1 MKSTGRVFCHGVK
14 NKVVSFALTCHL
26 RWVDQCVS
34 GDTDE
39 LAEQVDGELLRGG
52 RGEALQEEL
61 QEAGEAVP
69 LQLGLD
75 LLQTFPAVGP
85 IQRQL
90 AQQLVQQPQG
100 QQILKLV
107 VGLEQRGRDPEHG
120 GHQVG
125 RVHGRAGVPSVSA
138 STAKG

>member
-1 MKSTGRVFCHGVK
+1 METNLSK
-14 NKVVSFALTCHL
+14 NNQKHETHDQVSSRHIFSPTLTCHL
-26 RWVDQCVS
+26 RRVYQCVS

-39 LAEQVDGELLRGG
+39 LAKKVDGELLSRS

-61 QEAGEAVP
+61 QQAREAVP

-75 LLQTFPAVGP
+75 LLQTLSAVCS

-107 VGLEQRGRDPEHG
+107 VRL
-120 GHQVG
+120 
-125 RVHGRAGVPSVSA
+125 
-138 STAKG
+138 

>member
-1 MKSTGRVFCHGVK
+1 MFKGKPAGGSEAESEIYRKSILLLCKKQSCQFRT
-14 NKVVSFALTCHL
+14 LTCHL

-75 LLQTFPAVGP
+75 RLQTFPAVGP
-85 IQRQL
+85 IQR
-90 AQQLVQQPQG
+90 
-100 QQILKLV
+100 
-107 VGLEQRGRDPEHG
+107 
-120 GHQVG
+120 
-125 RVHGRAGVPSVSA
+125 
-138 STAKG
+138 